1 MHMVV
6 VMMLFAIEWVSS
18 AHYGVESVSQ
28 KLHSSRR
35 HSTQRLW
42 IGISFDVRPAN
53 PRLTLLFPPLVI
65 SAMDV
70 DTIISVIVHCTR
82 TSVSLQVFRNP
93 QARIRRLLKL
103 KLNFRLLCSS
113 SADMGDFRHHL
124 RGAAQGRKIGITHDD
139 G

>member
-1 MHMVV
+1 MGGFDT
-6 VMMLFAIEWVSS
+6 LWC
-18 AHYGVESVSQ
+18 GVGKS
-28 KLHSSRR
+28 KASSRR
-35 HSTQRLW
+35 YSTQRLW

-53 PRLTLLFPPLVI
+53 PRLTPLFPPLVI

-82 TSVSLQVFRNP
+82 TVGEYAKVFKP
-93 QARIRRLLKL
+93 GSDVLKL
-103 KLNFRLLCSS
+103 KLNKILCSS
-113 SADMGDFRHHL
+113 SADMGDFRHHV